1 MPRKCSIC
9 EHVSRHEIDTALV
22 SPNATLRDIAR
33 QYRVSKDAVSRHI
46 KGGHIAAKIQK
57 AKHAHEALAADI
69 LLNRIQKFHD
79 KFEKVAKNAQQWGDP
94 ELELRVYNAQAKYLE
109 LEGKATGA
117 FREKIEHSGDMNITN
132 KLTDEEV
139 ETRANAIHAKRK

>member
-1 MPRKCSIC
+1 MPRKCTIC

-57 AKHAHEALAADI
+57 AKHAHEALAADNLI
-69 LLNRIQKFHD
+69 TRVQRFHSR
-79 KFEKVAKNAQQWGDP
+79 FERMAKDAQDWGDP
-94 ELELRVYNAQAKYLE
+94 NLEIKIYHAQAKYLDI
-109 LEGKATGA
+109 EGRATGA
-117 FREKIEHSGDMNITN
+117 FREKMELSGGISLAPTM
-132 KLTDEEV
+132 TDEEV
-139 ETRANAIHAKRK
+139 EARASAILSKRK